1 MVRFIL
7 FLFMTNIGLAAAAE
21 LYRYQDSDGQWIFG
35 DKKSLGTQFGNKLDT
50 NENTQQ
56 PVVEKIVIN
65 DHRIKVG
72 KPELVYLRELSPEG
86 HPVTKWQLLNPLPV
100 AIQHWLSIKGEQ
112 GFFTSELAEPF
123 ETLLLSPA
131 DFKLSS
137 RKVGTKKLSESTTIE
152 HYYLLGKPIDRPAT
166 PSIAPPYNKN
176 KRFLISQGFN
186 GQYSHTGQG
195 NRYALDIA
203 MPIGEQILAVTAGVV
218 ADARDDFSIGG
229 AADYFLDK
237 ANHVTV
243 MHDDGSYAIY
253 AHILYGSL
261 AVSVGQKI
269 EVGQVLAR
277 IGNTGYSTGPHLHF
291 VMRYNS
297 GSGGYSIPFKFITNQ
312 GAQYPKQGEYY
323 FGLLEK

>member
-1 MVRFIL
+1 MIRLIL
-7 FLFMTNIGLAAAAE
+7 FLFMMIVGGIAAASE
-21 LYRYQDSDGQWIFG
+21 LYRYQDSNGQWIFG
-35 DKKSLGTQFGNKLDT
+35 DKKSLGNSKETKHLT
-50 NENTQQ
+50 
-56 PVVEKIVIN
+56 VEKIVIN
-65 DHRIKVG
+65 DQRIIVA
-72 KPELVYLRELSPEG
+72 KPELIYVKEESPAG
-86 HPVTKWQLLNPLPV
+86 HIVTKWQLLNPLPV
-100 AIQHWLSIKGEQ
+100 AIQHWLSVKGKK
-112 GFFTSELAEPF
+112 GFFTSVQAEPF
-123 ETLLLSPA
+123 ETITLSPTSI
-131 DFKLSS
+131 KLANN
-137 RKVGTKKLSESTTIE
+137 KKLSASTKIE
-152 HYYLLGKPIDRPAT
+152 HYYLLGKPIERPTT
-166 PSIAPPYNKN
+166 PSIVPPYSKN

-203 MPIGEQILAVTAGVV
+203 MPIGEQVLAVTEGIV

-243 MHDDGSYAIY
+243 MHADGSYAIY

-261 AVSVGQKI
+261 AVAVGQKI

-297 GSGGYSIPFKFITNQ
+297 GRGGYSFPFKFITDQ
-312 GAQYPKQGEYY
+312 GAKQPKEGKYY
-323 FGLLEK
+323 LGR